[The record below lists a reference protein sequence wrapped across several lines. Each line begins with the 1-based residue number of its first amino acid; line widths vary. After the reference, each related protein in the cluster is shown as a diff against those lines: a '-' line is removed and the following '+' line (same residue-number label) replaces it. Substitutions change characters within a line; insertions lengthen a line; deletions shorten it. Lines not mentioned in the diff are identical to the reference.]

1 VAVNPGSSYT
11 EGVLQGVI
19 VTVKGDK
26 VVSHQLVT
34 G

>member
-1 VAVNPGSSYT
+1 VNPGSSYT

-19 VTVKGDK
+19 VSVKGNK
-26 VVSHQLVT
+26 VTGHQLVT